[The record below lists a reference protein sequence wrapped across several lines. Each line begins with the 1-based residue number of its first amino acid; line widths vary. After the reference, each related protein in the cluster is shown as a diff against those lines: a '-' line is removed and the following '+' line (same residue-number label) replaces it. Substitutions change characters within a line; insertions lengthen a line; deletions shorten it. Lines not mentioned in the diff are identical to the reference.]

1 MTNDHHGS
9 RSLRLLVF
17 VLCALTFAILGATRA
32 EAALHPGDKVDVT
45 VYNHPEL
52 SSTPTIDAAGNVSL
66 PVAGT
71 ISALNLEPAQ
81 LADRIRE
88 RLAPYVRKVAVD
100 VRLDAQSASV
110 FVAGGPTGVLKYQ
123 PGETL
128 TNVVDQ
134 LAASTPPRPLDT
146 KGAQAV
152 AAHDVVTSGLDLVN
166 GPIDFRRVRILREG
180 KVMGPFDVLALRASG
195 DTGPTL
201 APSDTIQLVHKPI
214 AVGVAG
220 DVERPGTAYLD
231 ANEPL
236 SEAINQV
243 GGLAAS
249 SSQDAIVLERGGTR
263 SIVSVGNPQF
273 SQPAQDGDRLI
284 VPRAPRVDVLG
295 NVVKPGETLLRGDP
309 TLVSAIYY
317 AGGPAQYAN
326 LRSVVVMRSGQR
338 TTYDLGA
345 IQKGGT
351 GNNPTLQDGDVVLVP
366 QGSKFQ
372 WSDVWS
378 ALGALGLFG
387 IHI

>member
-1 MTNDHHGS
+1 
-9 RSLRLLVF
+9 LA
-17 VLCALTFAILGATRA
+17 ALGTARA
-32 EAALHPGDKVDVT
+32 EAALHPGDKVNVT

-52 SSTPTIDAAGNVSL
+52 SSTPTVDAAGNVAL

-71 ISALNLEPAQ
+71 ISALNLEPEQ
-81 LADRIRE
+81 LAERIRA

-100 VRLDAQSASV
+100 VRLDVQTASV
-110 FVAGGPTGVLKYQ
+110 FVAGGPVGVLKYQ

-134 LAASTPPRPLDT
+134 LAASVPLRPLDAQ
-146 KGAQAV
+146 GAQAV

-166 GPIDFRRVRILREG
+166 GPIDFHRVRILREG
-180 KVMGPFDVLALRASG
+180 RVLGPFDVLALRSSAE
-195 DTGPTL
+195 TGPSL
-201 APSDTIQLVHKPI
+201 APNDTIQLVHKPVAV
-214 AVGVAG
+214 AVGG

-236 SEAINQV
+236 SEALNQV

-249 SSQDAIVLERGGTR
+249 SSQAAIVLDRGGVRKTV
-263 SIVSVGNPQF
+263 SIGNPEF

-295 NVVKPGETLLRGDP
+295 NVAKPGETLLRGDP

-326 LRSVVVMRSGQR
+326 LRSVVLMRNGQR
-338 TTYDLGA
+338 TTYDLGK

-387 IHI
+387 VHI